1 MKKSL
6 LTFTLACAVAVAAY
20 ADTITY
26 GGINYTSTDGAT
38 ATAASFSA
46 DVPADVTIPRTF
58 TVDDV
63 TYTVTT
69 ISISN
74 ASAAIT
80 KLTVAEG
87 FTAIPNNFFNGN
99 KTLTEIVLPS
109 TLTTIGTSAF
119 QNCTSLASLDI
130 PESVTSL
137 GNYFANG
144 TAITELVIPANVK
157 NSTATSS
164 PLIGASNCPNLTKIT
179 FKGQGIMRL
188 GLFQNNPK
196 LTSLTVPASVVSFA
210 SANPFLNTPISE
222 IIFEEG
228 SKLDSMQTNFLKGN
242 KYLTT
247 IQLPDGLT
255 SIPGSAFNGCTA
267 LTDVKLGSKTTSIGS
282 SAFTGC
288 TSLKT
293 IDLPETVT
301 SIGANALQNCTALE
315 SIVLG
320 SKVSTIGGNAF
331 AGTTALKSIA
341 IPASVTRIN
350 YNAFNGSDLSEG
362 VTFAMEGSKL
372 TTIEHSAFA
381 GAKMPA
387 LILPNSI
394 TTLGQDGQ
402 GIVNATATIPNTTLK
417 TLVLPDNTGYYNMLR
432 NAFAYCTALET
443 VTIPD
448 GITSFGQSAFAGCG
462 FSEIEMPA
470 NLTQI
475 GGGAFQNC
483 KSLEK
488 VDLSKSKYLMQ
499 IDGNAFINCS
509 KLQSVDFTDQTYF
522 ESIGSQAFSGCSALS
537 SATFTGCTGLTSI
550 GNQAFYNCSGL
561 SSIDFTG
568 CAALTS
574 IGTYAFANCA
584 LTDVVIPEKITKIAE
599 SSFAKN
605 PLATLTLPAGVTA
618 IDKNAFLGH
627 SLTELTLPQGLLT
640 IGESAF
646 SAGDKDKSGITSLVI
661 PNSVTS
667 IGDYGFSYLNSLY
680 EIIINGDYVFS
691 SDNDSD
697 NQPAPQAEV
706 TPLSIGSGAFANSQ
720 PHYVACN
727 YTTPPTMADNGFD
740 RLAYNNSYLIVPTE
754 SEELYKEATGWKE
767 FSQKVLTGIEDVA
780 TDGADRYVV
789 YDMLG
794 IKRLD
799 TADRTLIDTLPAGL
813 YIVNGRKQLVK

>member
-6 LTFTLACAVAVAAY
+6 LTLTLACAVAVAAY

-38 ATAASFSA
+38 ATATSFST
-46 DVPADVTIPRTF
+46 DVPADVTIPYTF

-63 TYTVTT
+63 TYTVTA
-69 ISISN
+69 ISFT
-74 ASAAIT
+74 AADTKANIT
-80 KLTVAEG
+80 SLTLAEG
-87 FTAIPNNFFNGN
+87 FTIFPSKFVAGN
-99 KTLTEIVLPS
+99 TNLKSVNLPS
-109 TLTTIGTSAF
+109 TLTNIEASAF
-119 QNCTSLASLDI
+119 QGCSALASLDI
-130 PESVTSL
+130 PESVTTL

-144 TAITELVIPANVK
+144 TAITELIIPANVK
-157 NSTATSS
+157 NSTATGS
-164 PLIGASNCPNLTKIT
+164 PLFGVSNCPNLTKIT
-179 FKGQGIMRL
+179 FKGQGIMSL

-196 LTSLTVPASVVSFA
+196 LTSITVPASVVRFA

-228 SKLDSMQTNFLKGN
+228 SKLNSMQTNFLKGN

-255 SIPGSAFNGCTA
+255 SIPGSTFSGCTA
-267 LTDVKLGSKTTSIGS
+267 LTDVKLGSKTTSIGT

-301 SIGANALQNCTALE
+301 TISANAFQNCTAFE
-315 SIVLG
+315 SIELG
-320 SKVSTIGGNAF
+320 SKVSKIGGYAF
-331 AGTTALKSIA
+331 AGTTALKSIV
-341 IPASVTRIN
+341 IPASVTTIQ
-350 YNAFNGSDLSEG
+350 YNAFSGSDLSEG
-362 VTFAMEGSKL
+362 ITFAQEGSKL
-372 TTIEHSAFA
+372 TTIEYGAFA

-402 GIVNATATIPNTTLK
+402 GIVNAADNAPNTTLK
-417 TLVLPDNTGYYNMLR
+417 TLVLPDNTDYYQILSK
-432 NAFAYCTALET
+432 AFANCTALES

-462 FSEIEMPA
+462 FSEIVMPA
-470 NLTQI
+470 NLTEI
-475 GGGAFQNC
+475 GGGAFKNC

-488 VDLSKSKYLMQ
+488 VDLSKSKYLMT
-499 IDGNAFINCS
+499 IAGEAFNGCS
-509 KLQSVDFTDQTYF
+509 SLSSVDFTDQTYF
-522 ESIGSQAFSGCSALS
+522 ESIGNQAFLGCTSLS

-550 GNQAFYNCSGL
+550 GNQAFYNCAGL
-561 SSIDFTG
+561 SSVDFTG
-568 CAALTS
+568 CTALTS
-574 IGTYAFANCA
+574 IGASAFANCA

-605 PLATLTLPAGVTA
+605 PLATVTLPAGVTA
-618 IDKNAFLGH
+618 IDKNAFQGH

-646 SAGDKDKSGITSLVI
+646 SAGAKDKSSMTKLVI
-661 PNSVTS
+661 PSSVTS
-667 IGDYGFSYLNSLY
+667 IGNYGFSYLNSLY
-680 EIIINGDYVFS
+680 EIIIDGDYVFS
-691 SDNDSD
+691 DD
-697 NQPAPQAEV
+697 NQPAAQAEV
-706 TPLSIGSGAFANSQ
+706 TPLSIGSGAFSNSQ

-727 YTTPPTMADNGFD
+727 YTTPPTMAANGFD
-740 RLAYNNSYLIVPTE
+740 RNAYNNTYLIVPTE
-754 SEELYKEATGWKE
+754 SDELYKEATGWQE
-767 FSQKVLTGIEDVA
+767 FSQKVLTDIEDVA

-799 TADRTLIDTLPAGL
+799 TADRSLIDTLPAGL